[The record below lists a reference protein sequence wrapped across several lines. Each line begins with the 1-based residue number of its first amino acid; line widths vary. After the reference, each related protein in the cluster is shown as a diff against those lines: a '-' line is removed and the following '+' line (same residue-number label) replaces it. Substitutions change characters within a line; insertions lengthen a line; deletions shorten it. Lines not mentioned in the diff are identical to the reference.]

1 MADNGEIFTE
11 GVCDVEESIY
21 VAVGKNLKDGKS
33 LISWALSSFQGKGK
47 GKNICLLHVH
57 QPSQSVSLSKFL
69 DSSVFFFCE
78 FSIANFVKLHFVS
91 K

>member
-1 MADNGEIFTE
+1 MADNGAIFTE

-47 GKNICLLHVH
+47 NICLLHVH
-57 QPSQSVSLSKFL
+57 QPSRSVSLSKFL
-69 DSSVFFFCE
+69 DSSVFFFV
-78 FSIANFVKLHFVS
+78 NFQ
-91 K
+91 

>member
-47 GKNICLLHVH
+47 NIYLLHVH

-69 DSSVFFFCE
+69 DSSVFFFV
-78 FSIANFVKLHFVS
+78 NFQ
-91 K
+91 